1 MKKEDILLL
10 ITETLASDLAVLHAA
25 ATTAHEAAIHEENR
39 PDNKYDTLSLEAS
52 YVAQGQANRA
62 QEIKGALA
70 TYRGLTLHR
79 FSDATPIRLT
89 ALVTLLAED
98 GTEKRVFIGPAAGG
112 LQVTADGRGIVV
124 ITPQSPLGRELLG
137 KSTGDSV
144 MVGNGTAQK
153 EFEIV
158 EVS

>member
-10 ITETLASDLAVLHAA
+10 ITETLAADLAVLHAA

-62 QEIKGALA
+62 REIEYALA
-70 TYRGLTLHR
+70 TYRGLTLQR
-79 FSDATPIRLT
+79 FNDDTPIRLT
-89 ALVTLLAED
+89 ALVTLAAAD
-98 GTEKRVFIGPAAGG
+98 GTEKLVFLGPEAGG
-112 LQVTADGRGIVV
+112 LQVTIDGEDVTV
-124 ITPQSPLGRELLG
+124 ITPQSPLGRVLLG
-137 KSTGDSV
+137 RCTGDSV
-144 MVGNGTAQK
+144 VVGNGT

-158 EVS
+158 EVC